1 MDDDEM
7 VDEED
12 EGAGEDDEEVGQ
24 HALVPY
30 YTSYA
35 YAYQYKAF
43 IGTTCVT
50 NTWHC
55 VPKACT

>member
-12 EGAGEDDEEVGQ
+12 EGAGEDEEEVGQ

-30 YTSYA
+30 YT
-35 YAYQYKAF
+35 KLC
-43 IGTTCVT
+43 I
-50 NTWHC
+50 C
-55 VPKACT
+55 VPI